1 MINSKPDL
9 NGKNNSSKVKTL
21 GNFEPIFEDKG
32 FDTYSQGSIK
42 NKPISE
48 DIIKCSQDQALAIM
62 QLCPK
67 WDHCNAPKCPL
78 DPFIKLRYE
87 EPGDPKCKLSRNKRH
102 EIWENLPEDLKKCLP
117 FQGYFEKEYNYRK
130 RFFGMTEGQKQELIS
145 RLKKNKGGV
154 ENGKSKS
161 E

>member
-1 MINSKPDL
+1 MLNSKPDL
-9 NGKNNSSKVKTL
+9 GDQNYSSKVKTL
-21 GNFEPIFEDKG
+21 DDFEAIFENKG
-32 FDTYSQGSIK
+32 FDTYPQGSIK

-48 DIIKCSQDQALAIM
+48 NIIKCSEDQALAIM
-62 QLCPK
+62 QQCPK

-78 DPFIKLRYE
+78 DPFINLRYE

-102 EIWENLPEDLKKCLP
+102 EIWENLPADLKKCLP

-145 RLKKNKGGV
+145 RLKNKGGV
-154 ENGKSKS
+154 KNEI
-161 E
+161 